1 MAEPS
6 GLTRFEKDYKVVLEK
21 KTGFVEAGLDVAIR
35 GETAGKAAYLA
46 LAESASF
53 ADISSFFKFLAGE
66 EELHRRMLEELRS
79 SLEKKGGKGA
89 ESARSAPGAVE
100 EKRLLET
107 PKSFSKLLGEADEL
121 KKSELKAVLRSMEIE
136 KEFREFYEG
145 MAAKVWN
152 EGARRLF
159 AALAKFEQ
167 KHYDLLSE
175 LFESVTSTREFT
187 MG

>member
-121 KKSELKAVLRSMEIE
+121 KKSDGNREGVPGILRGHGRQGVERGRQAPLRCPREIRAE
-136 KEFREFYEG
+136 
-145 MAAKVWN
+145 
-152 EGARRLF
+152 
-159 AALAKFEQ
+159 AL
-167 KHYDLLSE
+167 
-175 LFESVTSTREFT
+175 
-187 MG
+187 